1 MKEYFDENQKLVK
14 QSFFLGKFYNNKL
27 INGFNFKIVER
38 FKNCSNLKIYK
49 DDLNIF
55 ISKVNNYFKKLKYV
69 NKFMQVID

>member
-38 FKNCSNLKIYK
+38 FKNCSNLEIYK